1 MRRSFALSLSLLLAA
16 CATRPTTTPPAPV
29 PETPAQQEHGPII
42 GLTAPVFAPLE
53 SVLDRLREADGLAF
67 DYDGD

>member
-1 MRRSFALSLSLLLAA
+1 MMKRSLLFSALFA
-16 CATRPTTTPPAPV
+16 V
-29 PETPAQQEHGPII
+29 PF
-42 GLTAPVFAPLE
+42 LTAPVFAPLE

>member
-1 MRRSFALSLSLLLAA
+1 MPDWPEGARRAITVSL
-16 CATRPTTTPPAPV
+16 
-29 PETPAQQEHGPII
+29 GPII

-67 DYDGD
+67 DYDGH